1 MFNLDT
7 NVMAAQF
14 AAKSEAEKRALQK
27 YVVQLDG
34 TRFSGR
40 VISDM
45 VADPD
50 ISTQSF
56 VAFLMMF
63 YL

>member
-7 NVMAAQF
+7 NAMAAQF

-27 YVVQLDG
+27 HAVQLNG
-34 TRFSGR
+34 TRFSGT

-45 VADPD
+45 VTDPD

-56 VAFLMMF
+56 IAFLMMF